1 MLAFN
6 AAAIYLILRQYM
18 EKFKLKMDMFL
29 DTRRSANSSTLLNL
43 RLLVSCDQLFTAA
56 LRIR

>member
-6 AAAIYLILRQYM
+6 IAAIYLILRQYM
-18 EKFKLKMDMFL
+18 EKFKLEMNIFCKHMQICNF
-29 DTRRSANSSTLLNL
+29 SIALNL
-43 RLLVSCDQLFTAA
+43 RLLFSCDQLFTST